1 MQKELGSS
9 AFAFPRSD
17 QEAMLEKLEKLEK
30 GTFAYPTGT
39 VAV

>member
-17 QEAMLEKLEKLEK
+17 QEAMLEK